1 MERLS
6 NEIRSKTTE
15 KIEMTEKVFD
25 VSLTQSF
32 LSGLFDILKEIKA
45 EQNAPHEKG
54 TTEKDDLKYDF
65 LNQKNPSA
73 KLNFIFEQIKKL
85 SQIFKYDTLALDK
98 TDMPFSKTDLFL
110 LKKILYLLKDA
121 VRDVFNQDYYQKTKD
136 MVGDDAF
143 FKLRLLFILVE

>member
-25 VSLTQSF
+25 VSLTQSC

-45 EQNAPHEKG
+45 EQNAPHEKV

-65 LNQKNPSA
+65 
-73 KLNFIFEQIKKL
+73 
-85 SQIFKYDTLALDK
+85 
-98 TDMPFSKTDLFL
+98 
-110 LKKILYLLKDA
+110 
-121 VRDVFNQDYYQKTKD
+121 
-136 MVGDDAF
+136 
-143 FKLRLLFILVE
+143 